1 MSGDLGSGD
10 FGTDEAA
17 RAQALDFARQLA
29 GFARQR
35 FGAELAG
42 FYLIGSLAHDGF
54 NRRYSDI
61 DLAIIGGDGISQA
74 WPAALRERGGEISP
88 ELTARLSLFWT
99 DQSFSTGRFPPLD
112 RLDYLDHGVALFEQ
126 RRARP
131 EPPSLAEIRAYL
143 AGGPFERWEESSAEL
158 ARLDGLSE
166 AAQKPYLR
174 ALLYPAR
181 LVYSWITG
189 RVASN
194 DEAVRFTADCR
205 PEGLD
210 VGLIDRALDC
220 RLRAADPDD
229 LFAERNKMPSQVD
242 ACRRLMA

>member
-1 MSGDLGSGD
+1 M
-10 FGTDEAA
+10 
-17 RAQALDFARQLA
+17 
-29 GFARQR
+29 
-35 FGAELAG
+35 
-42 FYLIGSLAHDGF
+42 
-54 NRRYSDI
+54 
-61 DLAIIGGDGISQA
+61 
-74 WPAALRERGGEISP
+74 
-88 ELTARLSLFWT
+88 
-99 DQSFSTGRFPPLD
+99 
-112 RLDYLDHGVALFEQ
+112 
-126 RRARP
+126 
-131 EPPSLAEIRAYL
+131 
-143 AGGPFERWEESSAEL
+143 